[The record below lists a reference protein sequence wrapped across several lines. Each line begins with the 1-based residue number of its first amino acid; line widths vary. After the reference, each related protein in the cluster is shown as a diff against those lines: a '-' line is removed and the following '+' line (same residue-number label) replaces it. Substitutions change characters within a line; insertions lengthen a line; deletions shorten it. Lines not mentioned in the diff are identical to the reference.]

1 MATLLVSD
9 ESATGKPLDS
19 WVIDDVPDRLSV
31 REIIRLR
38 VRDEVARRNLA
49 GRSGSFNTLVT
60 PTAAEVLLNH
70 TTRRIDWERQAD
82 VAVRAFTA
90 NGFFMLVDNRQ
101 VSDLDELIDLRS
113 ASKISFVRLVQLVG
127 G

>member
-19 WVIDDVPDRLSV
+19 WVIDDVPDSLSV

-49 GRSGSFNTLVT
+49 GRSGSLNTLVT

-101 VSDLDELIDLRS
+101 VSDLDELIDLQ
-113 ASKISFVRLVQLVG
+113 AATKVSFVRLVQLVG